1 MSRTI
6 LITGGQGQVGQ
17 ELARYAWPDGVDVVL
32 PERDALDLADRDNGL
47 PNPRGTADSRLD
59 IGRIGR
65 DYGIFPRSWQAMITS
80 TVAELAQQQEQ
91 GS

>member
-47 PNPRGTADSRLD
+47 PTRSAQPTAGSTSAGSVGITAFSRAA
-59 IGRIGR
+59 GRR
-65 DYGIFPRSWQAMITS
+65 
-80 TVAELAQQQEQ
+80 
-91 GS
+91 